1 MRMMVILNLFEEVI
15 SEPYF
20 VWVKCYCGQR
30 TLMRHDYNDGCSK
43 CNNYSI
49 TSSYLGAHGK
59 LKVLCAWILYLQNF
73 PGHFSQ
79 VILFG

>member
-59 LKVLCAWILYLQNF
+59 LKVLCAWI
-73 PGHFSQ
+73 
-79 VILFG
+79 